1 MDKKADFIA
10 AAILD
15 TQATIRAVDVKVAAF
30 LVAILSPLGNVNRI
44 FAHLGHFGNQS
55 PRWIFLFI
63 VVAFLVTWVFALVA
77 LVRAIGAIDNPSRH
91 IINSSS
97 LKGSFYAGGLYK
109 LGIVDV
115 FLNRE
120 IIKAST
126 DPMTF
131 AAQIPGTSAEM
142 EVELVFEQMKL
153 VYIRDIKFNRLN
165 WGMRFSLAWLVLG
178 IGIFVFSKYCM

>member
-30 LVAILSPLGNVNRI
+30 LVAILSPLGSVNRT
-44 FAHLGHFGNQS
+44 FSHLGHFGSQT
-55 PRWIFLFI
+55 PRWLFLCI
-63 VVAFLVTWVFALVA
+63 VVAFLITWVLALIA
-77 LVRAIGAIDNPSRH
+77 FVRAIGAIDNPARH

-97 LKGSFYAGGLYK
+97 ISGSFYAGGLYK
-109 LGIVDV
+109 LGISDV

-126 DPMTF
+126 DPLTF
-131 AAQIPGTSAEM
+131 ATQVPDTSAGI

-153 VYIRDIKFNRLN
+153 AYIRDVKFNRLI
-165 WGMRFSLAWLVLG
+165 WGMRFALAWLVLG
-178 IGIFVFSKYCM
+178 IGIFIYSKYCT

>member
-15 TQATIRAVDVKVAAF
+15 TQATIRAVDVKIAAF
-30 LVAILSPLGNVNRI
+30 LVAILAPLGNVNRI
-44 FAHLGHFGNQS
+44 FSHLGHFGSQT
-55 PRWIFLFI
+55 PRWLFLSI
-63 VVAFLVTWVFALVA
+63 VVAFLLTWVLALVA
-77 LVRAIGAIDNPSRH
+77 FVRAIGAIDNPARH

-97 LKGSFYAGGLYK
+97 ISGSFYAGGLYK
-109 LGIVDV
+109 LGVLDV

-126 DPMTF
+126 DPLTF
-131 AAQIPGTSAEM
+131 AVQVPDTSAAM
-142 EVELVFEQMKL
+142 EVELVFEQMKIA
-153 VYIRDIKFNRLN
+153 YIRDIKFNRLN

-178 IGIFVFSKYCM
+178 IGIFIFSKYCM